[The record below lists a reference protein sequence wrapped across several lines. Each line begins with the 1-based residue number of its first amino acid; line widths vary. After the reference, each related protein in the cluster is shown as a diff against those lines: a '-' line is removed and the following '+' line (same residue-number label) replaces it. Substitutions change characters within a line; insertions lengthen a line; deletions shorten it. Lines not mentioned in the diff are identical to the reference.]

1 MVANELERVTV
12 EYLTQVLETAAGKR
26 AVLGPPVMV
35 ALPDIGE
42 VRIYKGEAN
51 LDLLLPAVVA
61 ACNSTEHDQETWGN
75 TTCQLVVGVK
85 VQVDPET
92 VHPEPLV
99 DLNALSTLVFN
110 AMFAHDLAARLN
122 QFRGPDFT
130 AIATINR
137 SPVKTEQDR
146 HGVQFLNCTLY
157 CSGRDLL

>member
-35 ALPDIGE
+35 NLPDIGD

-51 LDLLLPAVVA
+51 LDLLLPAVIA
-61 ACNSTEHDQETWGN
+61 ACNSTDQDQETWGN
-75 TTCQLVVGVK
+75 TMCQLVVQVK

-92 VHPEPLV
+92 VHPQPLA

-110 AMFAHDLAARLN
+110 AMFAHDLEARLN
-122 QFRGPDFT
+122 QFRGPNFT
-130 AIATINR
+130 AIATVNR
-137 SPVKTEQDR
+137 SPTKAELER
-146 HGVQFLNCTLY
+146 HGAQFLNCTLY
-157 CSGRDLL
+157 CAGRDLI